1 MTNLLSRPATQ
12 RRPGVRLRAVPA
24 CVLGD
29 IDLVRALGL
38 GGIRSDV
45 VAPPGSLARF
55 SRHTRTA
62 LPWYDPSE
70 QADELVEALVRHGE
84 AQPAPPVLF
93 YEEDSSLLL
102 VSRYRQRLGSV
113 FRFVVPA
120 AELVEQL

>member
-1 MTNLLSRPATQ
+1 MSPADESGRRDMPMRWNLAHGR
-12 RRPGVRLRAVPA
+12 RRPGSA

-55 SRHTRTA
+55 SRHTRPA
-62 LPWYDPSE
+62 LAWYDPWE
-70 QADELVEALVRHGE
+70 RADEGVGALVGQGG

-93 YEEDSSLLL
+93 YEEDSS
-102 VSRYRQRLGSV
+102 
-113 FRFVVPA
+113 
-120 AELVEQL
+120 